1 MSVLKNQRE
10 LSKMEFY
17 KNGLALR
24 REMRKWLSSDFGS
37 KPRLKDLQ
45 IVEYNISDEDKATI
59 QEILDRN
66 EINHSKAFQRKE
78 PEWNIDEEKKY
89 LKKQVRN
96 MMKHIVKANSIYIGK
111 GCKQSDYNER
121 RRHQTKAIACVQA
134 IVEEMFETMEDYPSD
149 LNKTIPILEMAD
161 REFDLLKGWR
171 KSENKNDPSLGKV

>member
-1 MSVLKNQRE
+1 
-10 LSKMEFY
+10 MEFY

-96 MMKHIVKANSIYIGK
+96 MMKSEDCL
-111 GCKQSDYNER
+111 GCKY
-121 RRHQTKAIACVQA
+121 
-134 IVEEMFETMEDYPSD
+134 ETRDIEDNPCNLCD
-149 LNKTIPILEMAD
+149 
-161 REFDLLKGWR
+161 
-171 KSENKNDPSLGKV
+171 SLFG